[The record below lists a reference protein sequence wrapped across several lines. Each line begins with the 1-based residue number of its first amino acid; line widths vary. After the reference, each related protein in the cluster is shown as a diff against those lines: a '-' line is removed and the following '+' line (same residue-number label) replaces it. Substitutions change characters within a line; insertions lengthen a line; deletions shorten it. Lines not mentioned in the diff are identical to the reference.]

1 MGARNTSAVCPAA
14 MAESTDDINI
24 AGTSAGAP
32 ELPPALRTYERV
44 LVRGEDVSVHCA
56 VHEPNFFPAHKHAT
70 IQILLSLE
78 SALGDATWTDG
89 SGNTFHH
96 ALGSEQIWITP
107 AGFSHT
113 AHWRRRAKAVVLFVS
128 SPWAEE
134 VCGTPPMEGSLLP
147 LADYAA
153 ADQLIGGLK
162 VAFGEETDLQR
173 PRNDPQLKML
183 AGCLAARILIAHS
196 ADVRRKREFQ
206 TVLHPDSR
214 ARVAAFINENLE
226 GEISLAML
234 AREVRMSAS
243 HFSTVFKASTGMT
256 PEQYVLC
263 SRLWKAQEMI
273 RTGMHTIGQIAYLT
287 GFSDHSHLTVQF
299 KRRFGVPPKVVL
311 PSRRYI

>member
-1 MGARNTSAVCPAA
+1 
-14 MAESTDDINI
+14 MAKPFKNRGKWWIRFTDEF
-24 AGTSAGAP
+24 GK
-32 ELPPALRTYERV
+32 RRMRV
-44 LVRGEDVSVHCA
+44 FD
-56 VHEPNFFPAHKHAT
+56 
-70 IQILLSLE
+70 
-78 SALGDATWTDG
+78 
-89 SGNTFHH
+89 
-96 ALGSEQIWITP
+96 
-107 AGFSHT
+107 
-113 AHWRRRAKAVVLFVS
+113 
-128 SPWAEE
+128 
-134 VCGTPPMEGSLLP
+134 
-147 LADYAA
+147 DYAA

-162 VAFGEETDLQR
+162 VAFGEEMDLQR

-206 TVLHPDSR
+206 TVLHPDTR

-226 GEISLAML
+226 GGISLAML

-287 GFSDHSHLTVQF
+287 FDFLLGRARHTHRYFYRYLHLLFSGANQ
-299 KRRFGVPPKVVL
+299 R
-311 PSRRYI
+311 